1 MRLLIFLA
9 VFGLAAIG
17 SGTAYA
23 APSLS
28 AIHMY
33 TPSDPGPSGEAHGFN
48 KCTDKREPLMEI
60 YFSAKG
66 TGDVEVIASRSTD
79 LSDEDAQ
86 FWWQVAVYPS
96 SELPIRVEGIPGHPD
111 EDGKEYFVFVKS
123 LEKPATQPGMVRLVA
138 NHEMC
143 DTDVLANALQPL
155 GESRQNW
162 PWFVVLAFCVTT
174 LVLLLRRPSRRYR
187 RKRGH

>member
-48 KCTDKREPLMEI
+48 KCTAKREPLMEI

-79 LSDEDAQ
+79 LSDKGAQ

-123 LEKPATQPGMVRLVA
+123 LEKPSTQPGMVRLVA
-138 NHEMC
+138 THEMC
-143 DTDVLANALQPL
+143 DSNALPNALQPL
-155 GESRQNW
+155 SEPRHSW
-162 PWFVVLAFCVTT
+162 PQILVAIFFVVTM
-174 LVLLLRRPSRRYR
+174 VLLLRRPSRRYR